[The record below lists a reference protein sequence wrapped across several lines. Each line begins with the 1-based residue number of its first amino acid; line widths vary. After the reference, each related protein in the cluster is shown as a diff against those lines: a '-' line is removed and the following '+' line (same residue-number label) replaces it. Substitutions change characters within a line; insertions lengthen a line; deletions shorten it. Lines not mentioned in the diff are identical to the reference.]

1 MIFAE
6 ITVPWEPDFA
16 EMWMKE
22 FYAKWMNIPYGKE
35 KDKYQNHPGNP
46 KLKMQ
51 MRLKKHRAICRNW
64 ESVCWFVLWFQ
75 CLLGLFW
82 KIMEL
87 LLRELR
93 ELSDIEATHHNGDTI
108 I

>member
-1 MIFAE
+1 MTMQKTF
-6 ITVPWEPDFA
+6 
-16 EMWMKE
+16 
-22 FYAKWMNIPYGKE
+22 
-35 KDKYQNHPGNP
+35 PGNP

-82 KIMEL
+82 KRMEL